1 MRNAKR
7 LANNGDDLADL
18 DHFKNRTSERFRHIH
33 GLTNGSLKQ
42 LSKNGFLGAQMME
55 RLTQVTHDLEEIV
68 EITQGKKPEKLFL
81 NGASLVHMTP
91 KKRAGALA
99 LLDAYRAIALMSL
112 AQGRYTLTA
121 YTIGKKIAA
130 GFLPIMSEKLDEM
143 LGKFGIRGVHCR
155 KLSGEKVNVQIE
167 HCVTARGVHDG
178 KKPVCYFEAG
188 LLSGLIEKILQKKIE
203 IYESK
208 CRAVGNPVCEFEIL
222 DPAKLDK
229 DKDSQFVALLSG
241 GYAEENLKL
250 LMTLASHALT
260 AIDNALLFEK
270 TRRQV
275 VIDGLTEIFNHRYF
289 QEMVRI
295 ELRRSHRHHIPLS
308 LIMIDIDHFKSFN
321 DHHGHPKGDE
331 LLKHI
336 ASFLKQS
343 IRDID
348 ILARYG
354 GDEFIIILPQT
365 NSEGAVR
372 VADRIRKS
380 NFFARYHELG
390 SHVKL
395 GFTIGVN
402 STLGEKPVKPQ
413 KFIDDVDRALLKAK
427 RRGKQRMGVVKSKN
441 RFAFL

>member
-1 MRNAKR
+1 MRHAQRSTK
-7 LANNGDDLADL
+7 NGTDLTNV
-18 DHFKNRTSERFRHIH
+18 DHFKDHAFERLEHVH
-33 GLTNGSLKQ
+33 SLTNGNLKQ

-68 EITQGKKPEKLFL
+68 GITQGKKPEKLFL
-81 NGASLVHMTP
+81 NGVSLIHTTP
-91 KKRAGALA
+91 KKRGGALA
-99 LLDAYRAIALMSL
+99 FLDAYRAIALMSL
-112 AQGRYTLTA
+112 AQGRYVLTA

-130 GFLPIMSEKLDEM
+130 GFSPTISEDLEEILK
-143 LGKFGIRGVHCR
+143 KYGIRGVDCQ
-155 KLSGEKVNVQIE
+155 KLSEKEVCIQIE
-167 HCVTARGVHDG
+167 HTVTAKAMHDV

-188 LLSGLIEKILQKKIE
+188 FLSGLIEKILKTKIE
-203 IYESK
+203 IYEKK
-208 CRAVGNPVCEFEIL
+208 CRAVGDPACEFEIL
-222 DPAKLDK
+222 HPDKLDK
-229 DKDSQFVALLSG
+229 NEDSHLAPLLSG

-289 QEMVRI
+289 QEMIRI
-295 ELRRSHRHHIPLS
+295 ELKRSHRHHIPLS
-308 LIMIDIDHFKSFN
+308 LVMIDIDHFKSFN

-343 IRDID
+343 VRDID

-365 NSEGAVR
+365 DAKGAIQ
-372 VADRIRKS
+372 VAERIRKS
-380 NFFARYHELG
+380 NFFARYHELNR
-390 SHVKL
+390 HTKL

-402 STLGEKPVKPQ
+402 STSGEKLVKPQ
-413 KFIDDVDRALLKAK
+413 KFIDEVDRALLKAK
-427 RRGKQRMGVVKSKN
+427 RRGNQRVGIVKPKN
-441 RFAFL
+441 KFAFL